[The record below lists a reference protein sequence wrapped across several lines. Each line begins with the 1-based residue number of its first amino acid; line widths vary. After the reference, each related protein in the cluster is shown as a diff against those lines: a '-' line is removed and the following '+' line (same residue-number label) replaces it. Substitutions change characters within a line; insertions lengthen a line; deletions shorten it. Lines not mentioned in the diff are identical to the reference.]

1 MVSKNFSQ
9 VEKEVEMPTGAWM
22 FSYFALWIMVIFE
35 GAVCIL
41 LVRQANSQVNHWVR
55 NDPDWGLPLGS
66 LAPVLPYT
74 DFRGAEIPEAP
85 QTGKLRVLFFV
96 STKCSACDQIMMRV
110 SPTVGIT
117 GVDVIL
123 IIHANEEDATLYL
136 TKHRCDVIP
145 NLHVITDPE
154 RKIADSYK
162 ATVSPFVVVVNSDG
176 RVGAKRS
183 ALTLTEIGMLIDSA
197 KVTRG

>member
-1 MVSKNFSQ
+1 
-9 VEKEVEMPTGAWM
+9 MPTGAWM
-22 FSYFALWIMVIFE
+22 FSYFALWTLVIFE

-66 LAPVLPYT
+66 LAPVLPDY
-74 DFRGAEIPEAP
+74 DFRGAAISSVP
-85 QTGKLRVLFFV
+85 QAGKLRVLFFV

-110 SPTVGIT
+110 SPTVGIDD
-117 GVDVIL
+117 VEVIL
-123 IIHANEEDATLYL
+123 IVQGNEENTALYL
-136 TKHRCDVIP
+136 AKHRSDIIP
-145 NLHVITDPE
+145 NLLVVTDPE
-154 RKIADSYK
+154 RSIAENYK
-162 ATVSPFVVVVNSDG
+162 ANVSPFVVVINSNG